1 MYAVATIAIPTNA
14 TQRAIVF
21 NWFVLK
27 GAVIADMVSNAQLN
41 TALAPIKDKAS
52 QIAGTVI
59 NGGTYNDMGSIRSIT
74 HRQFSSTAGAV
85 YFRLVEETPYSAYHF
100 RINGRYIRTITDYTF
115 TQDGAAGV
123 ALTKREGSFTTT
135 AQYTTVALNNTG
147 GYIWLRL
154 GSVVD
159 PQLNN
164 LVIMIESVN
173 VGRQAVLVTSAAP
186 SGGTWVG
193 L

>member
-1 MYAVATIAIPTNA
+1 MYGVAVIAIPTNA

-27 GAVIADMVSNAQLN
+27 GAVVANMISTEQL
-41 TALAPIKDKAS
+41 TAALVPLKDKAS
-52 QIAGTVI
+52 TLGGTVI
-59 NGGTYNDMGSIRSIT
+59 NGGTYNDIGAMRTIT

-123 ALTKREGSFTTT
+123 ALTKREGAFTTT

-164 LVIMIESVN
+164 LVMMIESVN
-173 VGRQAVLVTSAAP
+173 VGRQPVLVTSAAP
-186 SGGTWVG
+186 TGGTWVG